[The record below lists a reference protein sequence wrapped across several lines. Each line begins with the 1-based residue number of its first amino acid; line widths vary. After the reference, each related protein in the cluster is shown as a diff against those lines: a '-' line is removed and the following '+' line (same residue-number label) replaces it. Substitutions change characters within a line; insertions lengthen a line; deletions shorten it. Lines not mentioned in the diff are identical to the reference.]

1 MRNILLFIRRFF
13 NMVLF
18 IILEAAAITI
28 LATYNKTHE
37 AVFAGIATEVTGAI
51 GERYSYVADYFN
63 LKKENERL
71 VAENLRLRNSLPAN
85 FESPDTASAI
95 KIDSLFRDTLG
106 RIRKF
111 NFLSAKVVNNSV
123 TDENNFIT
131 IHRGAKQ
138 GVLKD
143 MGVLGPDGIV
153 GRVVSVSDNYSRIM
167 SLLNRSTK
175 VSGMLIPSLSTGP
188 VEWDGKDPQYV
199 LMRNISKS
207 VKVQKGDTV
216 VTSLYSDIFPAYI
229 QIGTVA
235 AVTNESSSSTYLLKI
250 KTATNFYNLQHVYLS
265 MNELLEEQKK
275 LEAKT
280 PHN

>member
-13 NMVLF
+13 NLVLF